1 MKLKRKIFFYYAS
14 LSSLIKQKFPIFF
27 LSLRLLFFLPQIF
40 FFSLTRRP
48 APLSPS
54 SLKETKKEEAKL
66 GSKMAD
72 PIPAQAP
79 PRSATDFFLDPL
91 DCHLLWFKPSLFLS
105 PNFDFES
112 YISKLRTF
120 VPFNT
125 LRSELKSHCAAL
137 NHKLINLINR
147 DYADFVNLNTK
158 LVVVVDI
165 CAVPMFFIFFFFCGC
180 FYYYFNELYVLF

>member
-1 MKLKRKIFFYYAS
+1 
-14 LSSLIKQKFPIFF
+14 
-27 LSLRLLFFLPQIF
+27 
-40 FFSLTRRP
+40 
-48 APLSPS
+48 
-54 SLKETKKEEAKL
+54 
-66 GSKMAD
+66 MAD

-125 LRSELKSHCAAL
+125 LRSELKSHYAAL

-165 CAVPMFFIFFFFCGC
+165 CAVPVFFFF
-180 FYYYFNELYVLF
+180 FFVDVFIIILMSYLYYFNQIAKIIALLLWGVKK